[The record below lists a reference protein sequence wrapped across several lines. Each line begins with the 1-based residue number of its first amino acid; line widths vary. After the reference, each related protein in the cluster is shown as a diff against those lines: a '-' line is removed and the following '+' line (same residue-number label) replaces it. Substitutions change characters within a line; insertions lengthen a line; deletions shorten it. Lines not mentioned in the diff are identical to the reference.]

1 MGHTHRKNRQAALAA
16 EAKATLKKATVK
28 AEARRR
34 PEALKVQSQ
43 IGKRGHFQWTTPVRP
58 GQEVRAVCVVCRGCA
73 CGCVHGWDR
82 KCGLCLLCVPWV
94 CVWVCAWLGQEVRAV
109 CVLCVLLVCVWVCAR
124 LGQKVQALC
133 VPWVCVW
140 VCARLGQEVQAVCVM
155 YAIVCVWVCAVVCV
169 WVWVCAQ
176 LGQEVRAV
184 CVFCAVGLRV
194 GVCTDAGVVA
204 VAGY

>member
-58 GQEVRAVCVVCRGCA
+58 
-73 CGCVHGWDR
+73 
-82 KCGLCLLCVPWV
+82 
-94 CVWVCAWLGQEVRAV
+94 GQEVRAV